1 MTWEL
6 DLFNHDFFIYFFLQD
21 VEEGTDRGS
30 VGFSVFRVVSPSSQ
44 GECGCRGSTTL
55 PQHAQCSL
63 CFVYSCQ
70 PTESLLPIMYSRQ
83 CCCFFFLLFN
93 VCSLS
98 PWLVLL
104 WIGFW
109 KAAVFHIIVFSVC
122 LVCFR
127 CHLPARSR
135 VTGGCAS
142 RQLSSVSVVCEVNV
156 MVTVI
161 RRKQSD
167 DRNVKKPVFVWLVYV
182 CLPVCAALWATYV
195 RVWDAGQL
203 LLVSEC
209 LFIIKR
215 GLNFTQDVNR

>member
-1 MTWEL
+1 MDDMRIGPVQPW
-6 DLFNHDFFIYFFLQD
+6 FFFLQD

-83 CCCFFFLLFN
+83 CCCFGFFTVQCLFSVPVARAAVNRLL
-93 VCSLS
+93 
-98 PWLVLL
+98 
-104 WIGFW
+104 W

-209 LFIIKR
+209 LFIIKKEDWISHR
-215 GLNFTQDVNR
+215 M

>member
-1 MTWEL
+1 MWL
-6 DLFNHDFFIYFFLQD
+6 PWQHH
-21 VEEGTDRGS
+21 V
-30 VGFSVFRVVSPSSQ
+30 
-44 GECGCRGSTTL
+44 GSTRSVQPLFRLFLSAYWIT
-55 PQHAQCSL
+55 PPNNVFKAVF
-63 CFVYSCQ
+63 CFV
-70 PTESLLPIMYSRQ
+70 
-83 CCCFFFLLFN
+83 LLFN
-93 VCSLS
+93 VCSMS

-127 CHLPARSR
+127 CHLPGRSR

-167 DRNVKKPVFVWLVYV
+167 DRNVKKHVFVWLVYV
-182 CLPVCAALWATYV
+182 CLPVCTALWATYV

-215 GLNFTQDVNR
+215 GLNFTQDVNRF